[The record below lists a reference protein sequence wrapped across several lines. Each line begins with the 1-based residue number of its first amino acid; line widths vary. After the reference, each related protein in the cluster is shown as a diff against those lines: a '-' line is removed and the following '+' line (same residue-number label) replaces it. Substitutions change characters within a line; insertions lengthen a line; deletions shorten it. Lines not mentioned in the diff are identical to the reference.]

1 MEADEMMDDDL
12 FADLYGDE
20 EPKKQ
25 VSNATELSV
34 AANGMATTSA
44 KPTAPSASSV
54 SAVKVSEK
62 ASDLRSASGAP
73 TTAAP
78 QTQQAHTSSNENNG
92 QDIVDEDNYQGWDS
106 QQNKGDT
113 SNGGNNDY
121 QGYGGYEQEG
131 DGYGDYSGGGNG
143 NMVDVGGSTAIKEDG
158 CVYNL
163 LATLHALKTSLL
175 YLSPTY
181 LSMCL
186 SLPTSLL
193 KREEEL
199 ELEWHWYKMLGWRGC
214 GSWGVGKV
222 HIQPSTKQDEGLLP
236 LFYRYYQYFHY
247 LR

>member
-25 VSNATELSV
+25 VSNTTKLSA
-34 AANGMATTSA
+34 AANGTVTTSA
-44 KPTAPSASSV
+44 QPPAPSVSSASTV
-54 SAVKVSEK
+54 RRSEK
-62 ASDLRSASGAP
+62 ASDLRSASGVP

-78 QTQQAHTSSNENNG
+78 QAHTSSNENNG
-92 QDIVDEDNYQGWDS
+92 QDNVDEDSYQGWDS
-106 QQNKGDT
+106 QQNKGDA

-131 DGYGDYSGGGNG
+131 DGYGDYSGGGSG

-158 CVYNL
+158 
-163 LATLHALKTSLL
+163 S
-175 YLSPTY
+175 TY
-181 LSMCL
+181 LNMCL

-199 ELEWHWYKMLGWRGC
+199 ELEWHWYKMLDWRG
-214 GSWGVGKV
+214 GSSWDVWEKYN
-222 HIQPSTKQDEGLLP
+222 IQPINKTRD
-236 LFYRYYQYFHY
+236 FYRYSIATINTSTTLDEIDWRVGRSFFRCH
-247 LR
+247 LGLSAIA

>member
-1 MEADEMMDDDL
+1 M
-12 FADLYGDE
+12 
-20 EPKKQ
+20 
-25 VSNATELSV
+25 
-34 AANGMATTSA
+34 NGTATTSA
-44 KPTAPSASSV
+44 KPAALSASSA
-54 SAVKVSEK
+54 SAVKGGEK
-62 ASDLRSASGAP
+62 ASDPRSASGAP
-73 TTAAP
+73 STAAP
-78 QTQQAHTSSNENNG
+78 QQAHPSSNENNG
-92 QDIVDEDNYQGWDS
+92 QDIVDEDSYQVWDS
-106 QQNKGDT
+106 QQNKGDA

-175 YLSPTY
+175 YLSSAY

-199 ELEWHWYKMLGWRGC
+199 EFEWHWYKTLDWRG
-214 GSWGVGKV
+214 WG
-222 HIQPSTKQDEGLLP
+222 
-236 LFYRYYQYFHY
+236 
-247 LR
+247 

>member
-1 MEADEMMDDDL
+1 MMEADEMMDDDL

-25 VSNATELSV
+25 VSNTTKLSA
-34 AANGMATTSA
+34 AANGTATTSA
-44 KPTAPSASSV
+44 QPTAPSVSIASSI
-54 SAVKVSEK
+54 KRSEK
-62 ASDLRSASGAP
+62 ASDLRSTSGVP

-78 QTQQAHTSSNENNG
+78 QAHTPSNENNG
-92 QDIVDEDNYQGWDS
+92 QDKVDEDSYQGWDS
-106 QQNKGDT
+106 QQNKGDA

-131 DGYGDYSGGGNG
+131 DGYGDYSGGGSG

-175 YLSPTY
+175 YLSSTY
-181 LSMCL
+181 LNMCL

-199 ELEWHWYKMLGWRGC
+199 ELEWHWYKMLDWRGGGC
-214 GSWGVGKV
+214 WDVWEKYIFSL
-222 HIQPSTKQDEGLLP
+222 STRRGTSTAILSLLSILP
-236 LFYRYYQYFHY
+236 LP
-247 LR
+247 